1 MLRITLPSTISRF
14 SFVAPRSKGFG
25 YFLPGRS
32 FIVTGREPQGPHL
45 LTRAVFARYS
55 HSMVRLSVLYPATPG
70 STFDWNYFLA
80 EHLVIAR
87 RLLGAR
93 GLVRIEVDRGIGA
106 FPPGTP
112 SHYHA
117 IAHLY
122 FESML
127 HLDTAL
133 AATAPDLIAD
143 QRKYYSGESVVQV
156 SEVVPV

>member
-1 MLRITLPSTISRF
+1 
-14 SFVAPRSKGFG
+14 V
-25 YFLPGRS
+25 
-32 FIVTGREPQGPHL
+32 
-45 LTRAVFARYS
+45 LT
-55 HSMVRLSVLYPATPG
+55 
-70 STFDWNYFLA
+70 
-80 EHLVIAR
+80 R
-87 RLLGAR
+87 RLLAPL

-117 IAHLY
+117 IGHLY
-122 FESML
+122 FETMQ

-133 AATAPDLIAD
+133 AAAAPELIED

>member
-1 MLRITLPSTISRF
+1 MIR
-14 SFVAPRSKGFG
+14 
-25 YFLPGRS
+25 
-32 FIVTGREPQGPHL
+32 
-45 LTRAVFARYS
+45 LT
-55 HSMVRLSVLYPATPG
+55 VLYPATSE
-70 STFDWNYFLA
+70 STFDWNYYLGP
-80 EHLVIAR
+80 HLVLAR
-87 RLLGAR
+87 QLLGPR

-117 IAHLY
+117 IGHLY

-127 HLDTAL
+127 VLDTAL
-133 AATAPDLIAD
+133 AGAAPDLIAD

>member
-1 MLRITLPSTISRF
+1 
-14 SFVAPRSKGFG
+14 
-25 YFLPGRS
+25 
-32 FIVTGREPQGPHL
+32 
-45 LTRAVFARYS
+45 
-55 HSMVRLSVLYPATPG
+55 MVRLSVMYPAVPE
-70 STFDWNYFLA
+70 STFDWNYYLGP
-80 EHLVIAR
+80 HLVLAR
-87 RLLGAR
+87 QLLGPR

-117 IAHLY
+117 IGHLY

-127 HLDTAL
+127 DLDTAL
-133 AATAPDLIAD
+133 AVTALDLIAD

>member
-1 MLRITLPSTISRF
+1 
-14 SFVAPRSKGFG
+14 
-25 YFLPGRS
+25 
-32 FIVTGREPQGPHL
+32 
-45 LTRAVFARYS
+45 
-55 HSMVRLSVLYPATPG
+55 MVRLSVLYPVTTG
-70 STFDWNYFLA
+70 STFDWHYYLA
-80 EHLVIAR
+80 EHLVVAR

-117 IAHLY
+117 IGHLY

-133 AATAPDLIAD
+133 AATAPELIAD
-143 QRKYYSGESVVQV
+143 QRKYYNGEALVQV

>member
-1 MLRITLPSTISRF
+1 MSLPRRDKSGTLGLHP
-14 SFVAPRSKGFG
+14 
-25 YFLPGRS
+25 
-32 FIVTGREPQGPHL
+32 
-45 LTRAVFARYS
+45 LTRTGPQLYS
-55 HSMVRLSVLYPATPG
+55 HSMVRLSVLYPASPE
-70 STFDWNYFLA
+70 STFDWDYYLGQ
-80 EHLVIAR
+80 HLLIAR

-117 IAHLY
+117 IGHLY

-143 QRKYYSGESVVQV
+143 QRKYYTGESLVQV

>member
-1 MLRITLPSTISRF
+1 MTCASR
-14 SFVAPRSKGFG
+14 A
-25 YFLPGRS
+25 L
-32 FIVTGREPQGPHL
+32 
-45 LTRAVFARYS
+45 YS
-55 HSMVRLSVLYPATPG
+55 EFMVRLSVLYPATPD
-70 STFDWNYFLA
+70 SKFDWDYYLGQ
-80 EHLVIAR
+80 HLPIAR

-117 IAHLY
+117 IGHLY
-122 FESML
+122 FETML

-133 AATAPDLIAD
+133 AATAPELIAD
-143 QRKYYSGESVVQV
+143 QRKYYSGDSVVQV

>member
-1 MLRITLPSTISRF
+1 
-14 SFVAPRSKGFG
+14 
-25 YFLPGRS
+25 
-32 FIVTGREPQGPHL
+32 
-45 LTRAVFARYS
+45 
-55 HSMVRLSVLYPATPG
+55 MVRLTLLYPAAPD
-70 STFDWNYFLA
+70 STFDWDYYLGQ
-80 EHLVIAR
+80 HLSVAR
-87 RLLGAR
+87 KLLGTR

-117 IAHLY
+117 LGHFY

-133 AATAPDLIAD
+133 AATGSDLLAE
-143 QRKYYSGESVVQV
+143 QRKYYSGDSVVQV

>member
-1 MLRITLPSTISRF
+1 VF
-14 SFVAPRSKGFG
+14 
-25 YFLPGRS
+25 
-32 FIVTGREPQGPHL
+32 L
-45 LTRAVFARYS
+45 LTRTVFDLYS
-55 HSMVRLSVLYPATPG
+55 ELMVRLSVLYPATPG
-70 STFDWNYFLA
+70 STFDWDYYLGQ
-80 EHLVIAR
+80 HLVIAR
-87 RLLGAR
+87 RLLGVR

-117 IAHLY
+117 IGHLY
-122 FESML
+122 FETML

-143 QRKYYSGESVVQV
+143 QRKYYSGDSVVQV

>member
-1 MLRITLPSTISRF
+1 
-14 SFVAPRSKGFG
+14 
-25 YFLPGRS
+25 
-32 FIVTGREPQGPHL
+32 
-45 LTRAVFARYS
+45 
-55 HSMVRLSVLYPATPG
+55 MVRLTVLYPAIPG
-70 STFDWNYFLA
+70 STFDWNYYLS

-117 IAHLY
+117 IGHLY

-143 QRKYYSGESVVQV
+143 QRKYYSGDSVVQV

>member
-1 MLRITLPSTISRF
+1 
-14 SFVAPRSKGFG
+14 
-25 YFLPGRS
+25 
-32 FIVTGREPQGPHL
+32 
-45 LTRAVFARYS
+45 
-55 HSMVRLSVLYPATPG
+55 MVRLSVMYPATPG
-70 STFDWNYFLA
+70 STFDWTYYLGP
-80 EHLVIAR
+80 HLVVAR
-87 RLLGAR
+87 QLLGPR

-117 IAHLY
+117 IGHLY

-133 AATAPDLIAD
+133 AATAPDLVAD